1 MKSGLKTMIDGFYRL
16 LDIVMVMCLFVM
28 LVLVFTNVVLRLGFN
43 TGIDLAEEL
52 PRFAFVWLAFIGGVV
67 GMHRRSHLG
76 VDMLVAAL
84 PVFGRKVC
92 YAISQ
97 VVMAVCSLYILYGTW
112 LQHDVLVGNASA
124 VMQLSMIWVYG
135 ISYLTGAVIAVI
147 CLSNLI
153 RLALGQVEDDELIE
167 VQEEGMAE
175 AAEAEVEIE
184 EQEKG
189 ILAEI
194 AAMEKVPGEKA

>member
-16 LDIVMVMCLFVM
+16 LDIVMVMCLLVM

-135 ISYLTGAVIAVI
+135 ISYLTGAVITVI

-194 AAMEKVPGEKA
+194 VAMEKVPGEKA